1 MLGLGWAWGLLL
13 WLPLHCCFQNI
24 FLCWWCGLSGQSN
37 LHPQLRA
44 FPLVCVSE
52 GLPSMVLLPAID
64 CSPWLLGVCWATAG
78 RGVSVGS
85 SLLHLYLS
93 GRLHR
98 DPVLLPV
105 SATLLVSLVVFV
117 PKSFLP
123 VPPDR
128 RISRSGPRGVS
139 ASQHSSLHVSRCFCS
154 VQKSSVC
161 VCVCV
166 CVCVHVHVCVRMCAC
181 TMAVPTECL
190 FSLLSS
196 IHLKL
201 KGF

>member
-64 CSPWLLGVCWATAG
+64 CSAWLLGVCWATAG

-166 CVCVHVHVCVRMCAC
+166 CVCACARVCAHVCVHHGSAHW
-181 TMAVPTECL
+181 VL
-190 FSLLSS
+190 V
-196 IHLKL
+196 
-201 KGF
+201 

>member
-24 FLCWWCGLSGQSN
+24 SFLCWRCGLSGQSN

-52 GLPSMVLLPAID
+52 GSPSMVLLPAID

-78 RGVSVGS
+78 RGVSVWS
-85 SLLHLYLS
+85 SLLRLYPS
-93 GRLHR
+93 GCLRR

-117 PKSFLP
+117 PESFLP
-123 VPPDR
+123 IPPDR
-128 RISRSGPRGVS
+128 RISLSGPKGVS
-139 ASQHSSLHVSRCFCS
+139 ASQHSSLHMSRCFCS
-154 VQKSSVC
+154 EQKSSGVC
-161 VCVCV
+161 VCVRARAMV
-166 CVCVHVHVCVRMCAC
+166 
-181 TMAVPTECL
+181 VPTERL